1 MTAPPVTR
9 GRRLTR
15 PRWAGTTAVPRAP
28 LTVLVLILLVVAAG
42 DGWLGFKVLEF
53 RGDAARDEQVLGV
66 ARQEVTNM
74 FTVDS
79 SDADS
84 SIDQIA
90 RLATGEFLQQLTAQR
105 GAYSQAIR
113 QGAISST
120 AVISDAGIR
129 QIGDDDASVLVSA
142 VGTVRSSASPQ
153 PTQRR
158 HHLVVDLVRR
168 PDGWLVS
175 RLGFLP

>member
-1 MTAPPVTR
+1 M
-9 GRRLTR
+9 
-15 PRWAGTTAVPRAP
+15 
-28 LTVLVLILLVVAAG
+28 TVLVMLLLVVVAG
-42 DGWLGFKVLEF
+42 DGWLGFKILEF
-53 RGDAARDEQVLGV
+53 RGHEARNNQVLGI
-66 ARQEVTNM
+66 ARQEVTNLL
-74 FTVDS
+74 TISS

-84 SIDQIA
+84 SIAQIA

-105 GAYSQAIR
+105 DAYSQAIR
-113 QGAISST
+113 QGVISST

-129 QIGDDDASVLVSA
+129 QIGDDDASILVSA
-142 VGTVRSSASPQ
+142 VGTVRSSAAPQ

-158 HHLVVDLVRR
+158 QHLLVQLVRR